1 MAINQQLHD
10 RIKAVAEELRREV
23 YGPSGTPTWGT
34 RFTEIEDLG
43 VEIGDL
49 LAREV
54 IGQSLGEQASSAK
67 VSATVASQDGETG
80 ETEVRIV
87 QTRRGEV
94 SWQEPK
100 GYDKPS
106 RKAFFPSV
114 ASLGDCT
121 RRHGESSGVGED
133 GVCGN
138 AEP

>member
-1 MAINQQLHD
+1 MAINQQLHV

-34 RFTEIEDLG
+34 KFMEIEDLG

-49 LAREV
+49 LAREI
-54 IGQSLGEQASSAK
+54 IGQSLGEQAMSAEC
-67 VSATVASQDGETG
+67 STSVADQNGKGGEI
-80 ETEVRIV
+80 EVRIV

-114 ASLGDCT
+114 ASSGDCAG
-121 RRHGESSGVGED
+121 RHREPSGVGED
-133 GVCGN
+133 GVRGG

>member
-1 MAINQQLHD
+1 MAIHQQLHT
-10 RIKAVAEELRREV
+10 RIKVIAQELRREV
-23 YGPSGTPTWGT
+23 YGVSRTPTWGT
-34 RFTEIEDLG
+34 KFTEIEDLG

-54 IGQSLGEQASSAK
+54 IGQSLEDQASSTV
-67 VSATVASQDGETG
+67 VSTAVAGQDGEAG

-94 SWQEPK
+94 AWQEPK

-114 ASLGDCT
+114 AGAGDCAG
-121 RRHGESSGVGED
+121 RHGESSGAGED
-133 GVCGN
+133 GVRRGT
-138 AEP
+138 EP

>member
-1 MAINQQLHD
+1 MAINQHLHD
-10 RIKAVAEELRREV
+10 RIKVIAEELRQEV
-23 YGPSGTPTWGT
+23 YGASGAPTWGT
-34 RFTEIEDLG
+34 KFTDIEDVG

-54 IGQSLGEQASSAK
+54 IGQSLEDQASSMEVPTA
-67 VSATVASQDGETG
+67 VTGPDGEAG
-80 ETEVRIV
+80 EIEVRIV

-114 ASLGDCT
+114 ASVGDCAG
-121 RRHGESSGVGED
+121 RHGESSGVGED
-133 GVCGN
+133 GVRGD
-138 AEP
+138 AES

>member
-1 MAINQQLHD
+1 MAIHQQLHD

-54 IGQSLGEQASSAK
+54 IGQSLGEQAISAE
-67 VSATVASQDGETG
+67 VLPTVADENGTAGEI
-80 ETEVRIV
+80 EVRII

-94 SWQEPK
+94 FWKEPK

-114 ASLGDCT
+114 ACPWDCAG
-121 RRHGESSGVGED
+121 RHGESSGVGED
-133 GVCGN
+133 GVRGD